1 MNFHAE
7 SPKLNVEVSSA
18 MADMADQSLN
28 IYHQARLRIWTQLD
42 PSSSWIKLEGFS
54 GRADNSVSWQSQS
67 DSSEDA
73 IIILTYLINSSAK
86 AGTWRLTEERFGST
100 VCTPGSAT
108 KSARFKRDQAG
119 SELVVVSSMVLKECI
134 VEDKVHPAYGLW
146 LVYQEQKD
154 RPWACSWGALKFWSC
169 FQAKLN
175 LRDWILPQSLP
186 RDWTRFLETSIKT
199 LGICTGLPDI
209 LLTCSRSW

>member
-42 PSSSWIKLEGFS
+42 PSSSWIKLKRFN

-86 AGTWRLTEERFGST
+86 AGIWRLTEERFGST

-119 SELVVVSSMVLKECI
+119 SELVVVLACFERMHCGIQSSSCSWTLACVPGTKGSPLS
-134 VEDKVHPAYGLW
+134 LF
-146 LVYQEQKD
+146 L
-154 RPWACSWGALKFWSC
+154 ACS
-169 FQAKLN
+169 Q
-175 LRDWILPQSLP
+175 ILVLFSGQVES
-186 RDWTRFLETSIKT
+186 
-199 LGICTGLPDI
+199 
-209 LLTCSRSW
+209 